1 MLLFFY
7 FTAMKTL
14 LLIRHAK
21 ATHEGGFIDFER
33 PLTSRGVEDAG
44 FMAEKIKAKQ
54 IIPELLIA
62 SPALRTLAT
71 ADIFSQHLPI
81 TKPQTDKSIYDASDT
96 TLLRVINN
104 FPDDVDFIGL
114 VGHNPGI
121 SQILYYLTGKVQDM
135 ATSGVALI
143 EFDID
148 SWAEVSGGTGK
159 LVNYSS
165 PKSA

>member
-7 FTAMKTL
+7 FTAMKKL

-21 ATHEGGFIDFER
+21 ATHEGGYIDFER
-33 PLTSRGVEDAG
+33 PLTERGVTDAG
-44 FMAEKIKAKQ
+44 FMAEKVKAQ
-54 IIPELLIA
+54 DIVPELLVS
-62 SPALRTLAT
+62 SPALRTVST

-81 TKPQTDKSIYDASDT
+81 TKPQTDKSIYDASDR
-96 TLLRVINN
+96 TLLKVINN

-121 SQILYYLTGKVQDM
+121 SQILYYLSGKVQDM
-135 ATSGVALI
+135 ATCGVALI
-143 EFDID
+143 EFDTD
-148 SWAEVSGGTGK
+148 SWAEISGDTGK
-159 LVNYSS
+159 LLTYIS